1 MKNKKILFLFIINA
15 VYCISGN
22 MVHPVTPTLIQNLG
36 FDDYMF
42 GVMMATVLLGS
53 CLLSPTMGKLTAI
66 FNSKTAF
73 FIGAMGY
80 AAGQLIMCLAH
91 HEALIVV
98 ARFISGGVGAGA
110 YVGMVTYCVNYSSDE
125 ERGRNLA
132 LSATISAVFT
142 PFGFFVGGLIGEYSI
157 PLTFTIQIILNI
169 VCGIVGLIFFDS
181 ENHSE
186 KPRIDMNLVKEINP
200 FRIFAQCR
208 PIVTRALAV
217 ILGAVIIWNVAS
229 TAFDQC
235 FNYYLRD
242 FFGLTSGYN
251 GVIKAS
257 VGLISLLANTT
268 VCLWLMKNTDTRKT
282 IIGIFIGSAVSIG
295 TSLLMGSLW
304 PFVVFCVIYY
314 AFNAISQPILQDLVV
329 SSAIEHSN
337 LIVGLYNSLKSL
349 GGIFGALFAG
359 MIYGYNPRIP
369 FAAAAVFLVLASVS
383 AFIYLKMSSAK
394 AVSK

>member
-1 MKNKKILFLFIINA
+1 MKNKKILFLFVINA

-53 CLLSPTMGKLTAI
+53 FLLSPTMGKVTEI
-66 FNSKTAF
+66 FNSKISF

-80 AAGQLIMCLAH
+80 ATGQLIMCLAH
-91 HEALIVV
+91 HEALIVL

-157 PLTFTIQIILNI
+157 PLTFAIQITLNI
-169 VCGIVGLIFFDS
+169 ICGIVGLIFFHA
-181 ENHSE
+181 EERKE
-186 KPRIDMNLVKEINP
+186 KPKVDLKLIADINP

-208 PIVTRALAV
+208 PIVSKALAV
-217 ILGAVIIWNVAS
+217 LLGAVIIWNVAS
-229 TAFDQC
+229 TSFDQC

-251 GVIKAS
+251 GIIKAS
-257 VGLISLLANTT
+257 VGLISLAANTT
-268 VCLWLMKNTDTRKT
+268 ICLWLMRRTDTRKT
-282 IIGIFIGSAVSIG
+282 IILLFLGSAVSI
-295 TSLLMGSLW
+295 TASLLMGSLW
-304 PFVVFCVIYY
+304 PFVAFCVMYY
-314 AFNAISQPILQDLVV
+314 AFNSMSQPILQDLVV
-329 SSAIEHSN
+329 SSAIEHSS

-359 MIYGYNPRIP
+359 MMYSYNPRIP
-369 FAAAAVFLVLASVS
+369 FGAAVVFLLLASICVFCYQRMT
-383 AFIYLKMSSAK
+383 AAK
-394 AVSK
+394 ASH